1 MQIFIRSAARGILPA
16 LAVLAILA
24 GALGAAP
31 LYAQTATPASL
42 ERAGTLSTQQRAEL
56 QRTLDK
62 NAAVLEAQAAV
73 VKAVAKLIGPAVVH
87 IEAEGVAPEGLQY
100 SHGHHGEEAGSGAI
114 IQWQGKHYVLTNRH
128 VIAAAQPEG
137 IKINLADGR
146 RLHPV
151 RVWEDADTDVAV
163 MAVDAPDLV
172 AAPLG
177 NSERMEIGDFVL
189 AVGSP
194 FGLSRSVTFGI
205 ISGKGRRDLR
215 LGDAKVRF
223 QDFLQTDAAINPG
236 NSGGP
241 LCNLRG
247 EIIGINTA
255 IASNSGG
262 SEGVGFAIPIN
273 MFMLVG
279 RQLIT
284 TGKVTRA
291 FLGVSLDAHFGP
303 AMAAELGLPGRMGT
317 RVLGITKGSPAE
329 AAKLQVGNVI
339 LQVDGVRVED
349 DGHLVNLVSL
359 IPVGKQV
366 PLLIFRDGKTLNLTA
381 SVGDRSS
388 FPAN

>member
-1 MQIFIRSAARGILPA
+1 MK
-16 LAVLAILA
+16 
-24 GALGAAP
+24 
-31 LYAQTATPASL
+31 L
-42 ERAGTLSTQQRAEL
+42 ERSGTLTSQQRAEL
-56 QRTLDK
+56 QQTLDK
-62 NAAVLEAQAAV
+62 NGAVLEAQAAV
-73 VKAVAKLIGPAVVH
+73 IKAVAKLIGPAVVH
-87 IEAEGVAPEGLQY
+87 IEAENAAQDGIQY
-100 SHGHHGEEAGSGAI
+100 SHGRRNEEVGSGVI
-114 IQWQGKHYVLTNRH
+114 IQWQGKHYVLTSRH
-128 VIAAAQPEG
+128 VITAARPEG

-146 RLHPV
+146 RLHPQ

-163 MAVDAPDLV
+163 LAVDAPDLI

-177 NSERMEIGDFVL
+177 DSERMEIGDFVL

-194 FGLSRSVTFGI
+194 FGLTGSVTFGI
-205 ISGKGRRDLR
+205 ISGKGRRDLH

-247 EIIGINTA
+247 EVIGINTA
-255 IASNSGG
+255 IASNSGV
-262 SEGVGFAIPIN
+262 SERVGFAIPSN
-273 MFMLVG
+273 MFMSVG
-279 RQLIT
+279 RQLIA

-303 AMAAELGLPGRMGT
+303 AMAVELGLPGRMGT

-329 AAKLQVGNVI
+329 AAKLQVGDVI
-339 LQVDGVRVED
+339 LQIDGVRVED

-381 SVGDRSS
+381 AVGDRSS
-388 FPAN
+388 FPGN